1 MTAKPTSQ
9 ASLSKE
15 DLLCP
20 VCCEV
25 FSLPVLLKCGHN
37 SCKECLKKLWEWKG
51 GRECPV
57 CRTTSSSE
65 RPPINLALKIAA
77 DMFTEQR
84 TTRGE
89 ESTVEEWCLLHNE
102 KLKLFCHNDE
112 EPICVVCQL
121 SNRHNVHACCPVEE
135 AALEKKVRRDVRN
148 ITEQFRLVCVCVYQW
163 RLLIIMTGSDSMER
177 YLR

>member
-148 ITEQFRLVCVCVYQW
+148 ITEQFRLVCVSISGGC
-163 RLLIIMTGSDSMER
+163 
-177 YLR
+177 